1 MSFEWHWQ
9 SYKFIQDKVF
19 GHSVTSS
26 DQMSFSLPYSYIS
39 SIASFLI
46 IAMPI
51 FSGNYDKL
59 TQPELSKMISETSFV
74 CMYLSYQL
82 SKLVEMSVQVR
93 FEQSLAILSHFC
105 INNVFFIM
113 QTWGFI
119 FEIGF

>member
-9 SYKFIQDKVF
+9 VYKCKQNKVLDTVR
-19 GHSVTSS
+19 HLVINEIEP
-26 DQMSFSLPYSYIS
+26 FSLPYSYIS

-93 FEQSLAILSHFC
+93 FKQSLAMLSHFC
-105 INNVFFIM
+105 INILKIESLFQNF
-113 QTWGFI
+113 
-119 FEIGF
+119 